1 MDSLLSIF
9 QGAAWSQYLLFFSVG
24 FFQDLLITLYY
35 QAISKDYP
43 LRSGFLSFVVTVVGI
58 LVLYEILGDLE
69 GQQLGII
76 LAYALGNGVGTYAVV
91 KGKHF
96 KRKGH
101 LFEFFMTLFRQ
112 DRTK

>member
-1 MDSLLSIF
+1 MESLLAQLSATSL
-9 QGAAWSQYLLFFSVG
+9 GQYLIFFGVG

-43 LRSGFLSFVVTVVGI
+43 FRSGFLSFVVTVVGI

-76 LAYALGNGVGTYAVV
+76 LAYALGNGVGTYVVV

-96 KRKGH
+96 KKKGH
-101 LFEFFMTLFRQ
+101 LLEFFMTLFRQ
-112 DRTK
+112 DKTK